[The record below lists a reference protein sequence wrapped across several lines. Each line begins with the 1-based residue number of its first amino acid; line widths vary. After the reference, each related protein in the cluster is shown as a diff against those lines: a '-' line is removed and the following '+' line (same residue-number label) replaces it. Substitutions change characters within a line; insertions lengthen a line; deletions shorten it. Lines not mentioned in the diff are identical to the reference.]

1 MDCGACL
8 NVCPQTK
15 EVQTIDNQQ
24 AYIVLTKDANIKK
37 ISASG
42 GVFGTV
48 AKSLV
53 NERNA
58 YVCAASFVKGAVRH
72 IITQDYSDIKKCQGS
87 KYVQSSL
94 EDCFILWYSMPS
106 SSCLLF
112 FGRTP
117 IKSLYFRSYLPWSS

>member
-1 MDCGACL
+1 MFKNISKIGIDCCGCGNCFYICKKDAISLKADDEGFIQPFVNYNCVDCGACL

-48 AKSLV
+48 AKK
-53 NERNA
+53 
-58 YVCAASFVKGAVRH
+58 F
-72 IITQDYSDIKKCQGS
+72 S
-87 KYVQSSL
+87 K
-94 EDCFILWYSMPS
+94 
-106 SSCLLF
+106 
-112 FGRTP
+112 
-117 IKSLYFRSYLPWSS
+117 